1 MKVKNLALTALA
13 AVVICLPAWTE
24 TRPALPA
31 RYERWLAEEVVYIIT
46 PRERDVF
53 RSLQTDRE
61 RDIFI
66 EAFWKQRDPSP
77 ETERNEFKEEHYR
90 RLEYANSVYGRSSP
104 FPGWK
109 TDRGRIYI
117 VLGPPQ
123 NIESYDQVTNVF
135 PTEIWFYLGDPDLGL
150 PAGFNVI
157 FYKKMGTGDYVLYSP
172 TADGPQ
178 SLIADFMGGYGD
190 ERQAYQALK
199 KLEPNLARQT
209 LSLIPGEPLT
219 SGSLS
224 LASDRL
230 MATIFASPQ
239 KKVDVAYADAIL
251 KFKDF
256 IEVDYTANYIASDVL
271 IQVIRDDAGVFCV
284 HYAIEP
290 AKISTEEID
299 GKYEVRFRLTGRVS
313 DAAGKT
319 VYQFDKDFPFSLT
332 TGELEDVRA
341 KALSIQDAF
350 PLVPGSYNFDI
361 LLKNTLS
368 KEFTGAGKTVVVPG
382 PGGAARMSSLL
393 LAYGAERRVSPPGER
408 VPFKVGNAQLL
419 CQTRKTFSAKDSLVL
434 FFQLFGLTETL
445 KSSGTLRY
453 DFLQE
458 DKDFLTR
465 TSRLAPGAAG
475 DTVID
480 VQPLKDFRPGYYQ
493 ARVTLLDGQGK
504 EVAVTKENFEVS
516 PAEAVP
522 RPLVISKVTKG
533 SAREDDLYA
542 TGLQAFNL
550 GDVETA
556 RTRLAEAHARSPRR
570 ADMAVAYAQVLF
582 RLKDYRRVKD
592 VLLPWA
598 GEEAPAPE
606 VPALL
611 GRACHALGEYQEAAT
626 YYASYLARFG
636 ANIDILN
643 SLGTC
648 QFQLGNTA
656 DALKAWTKSLEL
668 NPDQEKIRALVDSI
682 KKTSIISPR
691 PGRSIP

>member
-1 MKVKNLALTALA
+1 MTVKSCGFIALA
-13 AVVICLPAWTE
+13 AILICLPAGTE
-24 TRPALPA
+24 TRSTLPA
-31 RYERWLAEEVVYIIT
+31 RYQQWLSEEVAYIIT
-46 PRERDVF
+46 ARERAVF
-53 RSLQTDRE
+53 LALQTDRE

-66 EAFWKQRDPSP
+66 EAFWKQRDPSAG
-77 ETERNEFKEEHYR
+77 TERNEFKEEHYR
-90 RLEYANSVYGRSSP
+90 RLEYANTFYGRSSP
-104 FPGWK
+104 LPGWK

-117 VLGPPQ
+117 ILGPPK

-150 PAGFNVI
+150 PTGFNVI

-172 TADGPQ
+172 TNDGPQ
-178 SLIADFMGGYGD
+178 SLIADFVGGHGD

-239 KKVDVAYADAIL
+239 KKVDVAYANAIL

-271 IQVIRDDAGVFCV
+271 LEVIQDDTGVFCV

-290 AKISTEEID
+290 AKISTEEND

-332 TGELEDVRA
+332 AGELEDIRA
-341 KALSIQDAF
+341 KSLSIQDAF

-382 PGGAARMSSLL
+382 PGGPVRMSPLL
-393 LAYGAERRVSPPGER
+393 LAYGAEQRVSPPGER
-408 VPFKVGNAQLL
+408 VPFKVGNVQLL
-419 CQTRKTFSAKDSLVL
+419 CQTRKTFSSRDSLVL

-445 KSSGTLRY
+445 RSSGTLRY

-480 VQPLKDFRPGYYQ
+480 VQPLRDFRPGYYQ

-533 SAREDDLYA
+533 SARDDDLYA
-542 TGLQAFNL
+542 TGLQALNL

-556 RTRLAEAHARSPRR
+556 RTRLAEAHAGSPQR
-570 ADMAVAYAQVLF
+570 ADVAVAYAQLLF

-592 VLLPWA
+592 VLLPWS

-643 SLGTC
+643 DLGAC

-656 DALKAWTKSLEL
+656 EALKAWTKSLEL
-668 NPDQEKIRALVDSI
+668 NPNQDKLKALVDS
-682 KKTSIISPR
+682 
-691 PGRSIP
+691 